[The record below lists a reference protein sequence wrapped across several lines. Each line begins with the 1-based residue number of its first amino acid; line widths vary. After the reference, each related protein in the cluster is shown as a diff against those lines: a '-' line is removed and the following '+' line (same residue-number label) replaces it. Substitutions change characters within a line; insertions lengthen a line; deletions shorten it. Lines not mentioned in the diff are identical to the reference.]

1 MRLTR
6 RQALVSI
13 AGLLA
18 AACSPAAPAPSSKPG
33 ATAGTAGNSAASTT
47 LSYWYVAEDK
57 PLIDGVTKLA
67 TSYQAAHPDVKL
79 DVQVFPF
86 AQYFQKLTTA
96 WAAGSGPDV
105 AWIDVTVVVP
115 YAEQGTI
122 LPVEDF
128 MSDVDKKDLDD
139 FYPAP
144 REDMTY
150 KGKVQT
156 IALHQSTEDIIY
168 HQDLVEAAGITPP
181 SSFDSSWTWQQFLDT
196 ARKLTKRSGDTTDV
210 WGFATHYSP
219 SMYSAQPFLAQHG
232 GSVMNPDGTFSGAL
246 NSSASVEA
254 LTFYVDLFRKEK
266 VAPIE
271 RIPEMFQSKKVA
283 LYLANP
289 FALRDIQ
296 NRFSALKIGV
306 TPTPKD
312 MKSAVQS
319 GAYHI
324 GIPKTGKNPKLAW
337 DVVKWFTSVD
347 GARSWID
354 STGYMPARKST
365 RAALPW
371 VNQAPWSIFIDGLE
385 KAAVRRPQTVVYQIY
400 DDTMTA
406 GIKDMQLGKD
416 VKVTLDEAAAKL
428 DTELKKTTR

>member
-1 MRLTR
+1 MRLSR
-6 RQALVSI
+6 RQALVSM

-18 AACSPAAPAPSSKPG
+18 AACSPAAPAPS
-33 ATAGTAGNSAASTT
+33 ATVATAGNSAASTT

-57 PLIDGVTKLA
+57 PLIDGVAKLA
-67 TSYQAAHPDVKL
+67 AGYQAAHPDVKL

-115 YAEQGTI
+115 YAEQGAI
-122 LPVEDF
+122 VAVEDF
-128 MSDVDKKDLDD
+128 MSDADKKDLDD

-144 REDMTY
+144 RGDMTY

-168 HQDLVEAAGITPP
+168 HQDLLDAAGITAPP
-181 SSFDSSWTWQQFLDT
+181 SFDNAWTWQQFLDA
-196 ARKLTKRSGDTTDV
+196 ARKLTKRTGDTTDV

-219 SMYSAQPFLAQHG
+219 SMYSAQPFVAQHG
-232 GSVMNPDGTFSGAL
+232 GSVQNADGTFSGAL

-254 LTFYVDLFRKEK
+254 LTFYADLFRKEK

-271 RIPEMFQSKKVA
+271 RIPDMFQSKKVA

-289 FALRDIQ
+289 FVLRDIQ
-296 NRFSALKIGV
+296 SRFPALKIGV
-306 TPTPKD
+306 TPMPKD
-312 MKSAVQS
+312 VKNAVQS

-337 DVVKWFTSVD
+337 DVVKWFTSAD
-347 GARSWID
+347 GAKSWIE

-371 VNQAPWSIFIDGLE
+371 VSQAPWSIFIDGLE
-385 KAAVRRPQTVVYQIY
+385 KAAVRRPQTLVYQIY

-406 GIKDMQLGKD
+406 GIKDMQLGKE
-416 VKVTLDEAAAKL
+416 VKPTLDEAVAKL
-428 DTELKKTTR
+428 DAELKKATR